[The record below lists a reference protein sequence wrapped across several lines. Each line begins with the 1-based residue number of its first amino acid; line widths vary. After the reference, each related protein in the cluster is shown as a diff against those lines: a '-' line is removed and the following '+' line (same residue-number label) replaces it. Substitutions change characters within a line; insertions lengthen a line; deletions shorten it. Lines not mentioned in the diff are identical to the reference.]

1 MPLRTLP
8 EQAFRR
14 RARMVAVVFCAVCL
28 GLAARLFY
36 LQLRTSRW
44 YTDRALGQQ
53 LRDTVVPADRG
64 KIYSADGVLLA
75 ANSSCWTLR
84 ASPREMPDDKLSLAA
99 EGLADILD
107 LDAANLL
114 ESFRDRRSND
124 CLLRY
129 RVDRTTADRVRE
141 FCEANGITGIRI
153 NQDSKRWYPQGQFL
167 ASVLGFTNVDNAGVS
182 GLELQYDGLLT
193 GENGVV
199 LTAVNAWGYTL
210 EQSYETERFP
220 TEGDGLR
227 LTIDTQIQHYLEN
240 ALGYA
245 VQEHHVAA
253 RAVGIVMDV
262 NTGAV
267 LAMSTTPSYDPNE
280 PRVIA
285 DEAARNQ
292 VESLS
297 GEARRAALQ
306 LAQQTQWRNKAVS
319 DLYEPGS
326 VFKLITCA
334 AALDAGAITRH
345 SSFYCGESISV
356 AGTRFHCANHKR
368 HGAQTVTQA
377 LENSCNQSFI
387 QIGARLGRE
396 AFCSYFAA
404 FGLREPTGIDLP
416 AEPKKSLYYTADRM
430 GPVELASCA
439 FGQSSKISYLEMAAA
454 VCAVVNGG
462 KLMRPYVVSDILAP
476 DGSLIEHIGPACT
489 RQVLKAETSAVMREM
504 MEAVVLYGGG
514 RNAQIAGYRVGG
526 KSGTSQ
532 KLDSTDE
539 KARIA
544 SFVAVA
550 PIDDPQ
556 FLCLTAGPQPAAASR
571 PPSAPRCWN
580 RLSFTRASPAPLCRM
595 QLPPSPPP
603 PTSPPT
609 ATASMVPNKKDRRS
623 GLKGSWLIL
632 LRLLAEPDLTGGR
645 IHGLD
650 DGEALQLDALAADQ
664 LAALLEALLDGDAD
678 ALDGGPGL
686 IGQFQQ
692 AHQGAAVGQE
702 IVDDEDMVFRG
713 EELFGDDDVID
724 LFVGEGLDLG
734 LVIVVVQIDAHG
746 LFGKDHRH
754 IELAGDHCCNA
765 DAAGFNGQHF
775 VDGLACKQALP
786 LFCHLAE
793 QRDVHLVVD
802 EAVHLQHVALAHDAV
817 LANPIFQQFHFSLF
831 LQAFDTAFRFHLV
844 YRIPLPDF
852 KVFWAISLLFSP
864 KIRVY

>member
-1 MPLRTLP
+1 MSEPFRTLP
-8 EQAFRR
+8 ERAFRR
-14 RARMVAVVFCAVCL
+14 RARMIAVLFCAVCF
-28 GLAARLFY
+28 GLAVRLFF
-36 LQLRTSRW
+36 LQLHSDGW
-44 YTDRALGQQ
+44 YADRALGQQ

-64 KIYSADGVLLA
+64 KIYSADGLLLA

-84 ASPREMPDDKLSLAA
+84 ASPREMPEEKLSLAA
-99 EGLADILD
+99 DGLAEILE
-107 LDAANLL
+107 LDRAALL
-114 ESFRDRRSND
+114 EKFSDRRSND

-129 RVDRTTADRVRE
+129 RVDRDTADRVRD

-153 NQDSKRWYPQGQFL
+153 NQDSKRWYPQGEFL

-182 GLELQYDGLLT
+182 GLELKYDDLLT

-210 EQSYETERFP
+210 AQSYETECFP

-227 LTIDTQIQHYLEN
+227 LTIDSNIQHYLEN
-240 ALGYA
+240 ALQYA

-253 RAVGIVMDV
+253 RAVGIVLDV

-267 LAMSTTPSYDPNE
+267 LAMSTTPSYDPNQ
-280 PRVIA
+280 PRVLA
-285 DEAARNQ
+285 DAAARNT
-292 VESLS
+292 VDALT
-297 GEARRAALQ
+297 GEERTAALQ

-334 AALDAGAITRH
+334 AALDTGAVTKH

-387 QIGARLGRE
+387 QIGARLGKE
-396 AFCSYFAA
+396 AFCNYFAA

-416 AEPKKSLYYTADRM
+416 AEPKRSLYYTADRM

-462 KLMRPYVVSDILAP
+462 KLMQPYVVSDILAP
-476 DGSLIEHIGPACT
+476 DGTLIDHIEPTCK
-489 RQVLKAETSAVMREM
+489 RQVLKAETSATMREM

-532 KLDSTDE
+532 KLDSDDE

-556 FLCLTAGPQPAAASR
+556 FLCLVCLDEPHSWTTAGGSL
-571 PPSAPRCWN
+571 SAPVCAEV
-580 RLSFTRASPAPLCRM
+580 LEQTLVYKGIPRAAVPD
-595 QLPPSPPP
+595 
-603 PTSPPT
+603 TS
-609 ATASMVPNKKDRRS
+609 S
-623 GLKGSWLIL
+623 
-632 LRLLAEPDLTGGR
+632 AEQT
-645 IHGLD
+645 
-650 DGEALQLDALAADQ
+650 AAD
-664 LAALLEALLDGDAD
+664 LPADGDSF
-678 ALDGGPGL
+678 DG
-686 IGQFQQ
+686 
-692 AHQGAAVGQE
+692 A
-702 IVDDEDMVFRG
+702 
-713 EELFGDDDVID
+713 
-724 LFVGEGLDLG
+724 
-734 LVIVVVQIDAHG
+734 
-746 LFGKDHRH
+746 
-754 IELAGDHCCNA
+754 
-765 DAAGFNGQHF
+765 
-775 VDGLACKQALP
+775 
-786 LFCHLAE
+786 
-793 QRDVHLVVD
+793 
-802 EAVHLQHVALAHDAV
+802 
-817 LANPIFQQFHFSLF
+817 
-831 LQAFDTAFRFHLV
+831 
-844 YRIPLPDF
+844 
-852 KVFWAISLLFSP
+852 
-864 KIRVY
+864 

>member
-99 EGLADILD
+99 DGLADILD
-107 LDAANLL
+107 LDAASLL

-129 RVDRTTADRVRE
+129 RVDRTTADRVRA

-210 EQSYETERFP
+210 EQIYETERFP

-462 KLMRPYVVSDILAP
+462 KLMRPYMVSDILAP

-489 RQVLKAETSAVMREM
+489 RQVLKAETSAIMREM

-532 KLDSTDE
+532 KLDSADE

-556 FLCLTAGPQPAAASR
+556 FLCLVCLDEPHSWTTAGGSLSAPVCAEVLEQTLVYKGIPRAAVPDAAASE
-571 PPSAPRCWN
+571 
-580 RLSFTRASPAPLCRM
+580 
-595 QLPPSPPP
+595 
-603 PTSPPT
+603 PT
-609 ATASMVPNKKDRRS
+609 AA
-623 GLKGSWLIL
+623 
-632 LRLLAEPDLTGGR
+632 DLP
-645 IHGLD
+645 
-650 DGEALQLDALAADQ
+650 A
-664 LAALLEALLDGDAD
+664 DGDSF
-678 ALDGGPGL
+678 DG
-686 IGQFQQ
+686 
-692 AHQGAAVGQE
+692 A
-702 IVDDEDMVFRG
+702 
-713 EELFGDDDVID
+713 
-724 LFVGEGLDLG
+724 
-734 LVIVVVQIDAHG
+734 
-746 LFGKDHRH
+746 
-754 IELAGDHCCNA
+754 
-765 DAAGFNGQHF
+765 
-775 VDGLACKQALP
+775 
-786 LFCHLAE
+786 
-793 QRDVHLVVD
+793 
-802 EAVHLQHVALAHDAV
+802 
-817 LANPIFQQFHFSLF
+817 
-831 LQAFDTAFRFHLV
+831 
-844 YRIPLPDF
+844 
-852 KVFWAISLLFSP
+852 
-864 KIRVY
+864 

>member
-1 MPLRTLP
+1 MPEFLRTLP
-8 EQAFRR
+8 ERAFRQ
-14 RARMVAVVFCAVCL
+14 RARLVAVVFCALCA
-28 GLAARLFY
+28 GLAVRLFF
-36 LQLRTSRW
+36 LQLHGGSL
-44 YTDRALGQQ
+44 YADRALGQQ

-64 KIYSADGVLLA
+64 KIFSADGVLLA

-84 ASPREMPDDKLSLAA
+84 ASPREMPEDKLALAA
-99 EGLADILD
+99 HGLAEILE
-107 LDAANLL
+107 LDESKLL
-114 ESFRDRRSND
+114 EKFGDRRSND

-129 RVDRTTADRVRE
+129 RVDRETADRVRDL
-141 FCEANGITGIRI
+141 CEENGITGIRI
-153 NQDSKRWYPQGQFL
+153 NQDSRRWYPQGELL

-182 GLELQYDGLLT
+182 GLELRYDDLLT

-227 LTIDTQIQHYLEN
+227 LTIDANIQHYLEN
-240 ALGYA
+240 ALCYA
-245 VQEHHVAA
+245 VKEHHVAA

-267 LAMSTTPSYDPNE
+267 LAMSTTPAYDPNQ

-285 DEAARNQ
+285 DKTTRQ
-292 VESLS
+292 TVESLT
-297 GEARRAALQ
+297 GEERKAALQ

-334 AALDAGAITRH
+334 AALDAGAITKG

-396 AFCSYFAA
+396 AFCDYFAA

-439 FGQSSKISYLEMAAA
+439 FGQSSKISYLEMASA

-462 KLMRPYVVSDILAP
+462 RLMQPYVVSEILDPAG
-476 DGSLIEHIGPACT
+476 DRIEAVSPVCK
-489 RQVLKAETSAVMREM
+489 RQVLKPETSETMREM

-532 KLDSTDE
+532 KLDSADE

-556 FLCLTAGPQPAAASR
+556 FLCLVCLDEPHSWTTAGGSL
-571 PPSAPRCWN
+571 SAPVC
-580 RLSFTRASPAPLCRM
+580 
-595 QLPPSPPP
+595 
-603 PTSPPT
+603 
-609 ATASMVPNKKDRRS
+609 
-623 GLKGSWLIL
+623 
-632 LRLLAEPDLTGGR
+632 AEV
-645 IHGLD
+645 
-650 DGEALQLDALAADQ
+650 
-664 LAALLEALLDGDAD
+664 LE
-678 ALDGGPGL
+678 
-686 IGQFQQ
+686 Q
-692 AHQGAAVGQE
+692 
-702 IVDDEDMVFRG
+702 
-713 EELFGDDDVID
+713 
-724 LFVGEGLDLG
+724 
-734 LVIVVVQIDAHG
+734 
-746 LFGKDHRH
+746 
-754 IELAGDHCCNA
+754 
-765 DAAGFNGQHF
+765 
-775 VDGLACKQALP
+775 
-786 LFCHLAE
+786 
-793 QRDVHLVVD
+793 
-802 EAVHLQHVALAHDAV
+802 
-817 LANPIFQQFHFSLF
+817 
-831 LQAFDTAFRFHLV
+831 TLV
-844 YRIPLPDF
+844 YRGVPRAAAAPSPTDTAKTAAELPEDGDSF
-852 KVFWAISLLFSP
+852 NGA
-864 KIRVY
+864 